1 MNKTA
6 YQFFRLRLEESIVGY
21 MRYLKPERP
30 YFSKDKLWWTGQS
43 IPYSAKD
50 SYSETLDINKQWIF
64 EKDICTF
71 KPIKKTSDPFS
82 TVILCDQNS
91 FNFIA
96 IRTDTY
102 EKIEKKDW
110 VNYKITIL
118 STLFYNEELQ
128 ERLEEKGLLND

>member
-1 MNKTA
+1 VNKTA

-21 MRYLKPERP
+21 MRYLRPERP

-50 SYSETLDINKQWIF
+50 SYSETMDINKQWIF

-71 KPIKKTSDPFS
+71 KPIKSTSDSFS

-91 FNFIA
+91 FNFVA

-102 EKIEKKDW
+102 EKVEKKDW
-110 VNYKITIL
+110 INYKISIL
-118 STLFYNEELQ
+118 SSLFYNEELQ
-128 ERLEEKGLLND
+128 EK